1 MAGFYFRSLARET
14 LAKSSVH
21 HSMLVFD
28 PQARIMCSAESNDDG
43 QFAKLR
49 GEP

>member
-1 MAGFYFRSLARET
+1 
-14 LAKSSVH
+14 
-21 HSMLVFD
+21 MLVFD